1 MSRFN
6 FKDNPVLNDETF
18 IGPNKFRWNGSAW
31 VREQFD
37 LNTLLNQLVDDS
49 VTQAKS
55 ELVETAPETL
65 DTINEL
71 AAALDND
78 AAFATTINNLIGQ
91 KADASAVST
100 ALSAKADATL
110 GFVSVNTNHT
120 LSIGTDDSKILN
132 CNSVSAIT
140 ITIPLNVTD
149 PFPVGTEIGIVR
161 LGAGTVTIVGTVGVT
176 VRSVDNKNKIKG
188 QYSSAALLKIA
199 TDEWVLAGSLEA

>member
-1 MSRFN
+1 MARFN
-6 FKDNPVLNDETF
+6 FPDNPVLNDEVF
-18 IGPNKFRWNGSAW
+18 IGPNKFRWDGLAW

-37 LNTLLNQLVDDS
+37 LNVLLNQLVDSS

-55 ELVETAPETL
+55 ELVETAPATL

-71 AAALDND
+71 AAAINND
-78 AAFATTINNLIGQ
+78 AEFATTINNLIGQ
-91 KADASAVST
+91 KADASSVSA

-110 GFVSVNTNHT
+110 GFVNVNTNHT
-120 LSIGTDDSKILN
+120 LSIGTDNSKILN

-140 ITIPLNVTD
+140 ITIPLNATD
-149 PFPVGTEIGIVR
+149 AFPIGTEIGIVR
-161 LGAGTVTIVGTVGVT
+161 LGTGTVTIVGTAGVI

-188 QYSSAALLKIA
+188 QYSSAALLKIS